1 MNSTMAIT
9 EYHTAIKKNYSIM
22 QNLEE
27 SLKHT
32 EKTKFITFHF
42 NKTKSNLRCDK
53 SK

>member
-9 EYHTAIKKNYSIM
+9 EYHTAMKKNYSIM

-32 EKTKFITFHF
+32 EKTKFMTFYF
-42 NKTKSNLRCDK
+42 YKTKTNLWCDK